1 MNNYYPLNGLGKVYN
16 SGGGGVGWRGDMS
29 LSTCD
34 MFICSLQ
41 YFWMC
46 TERFNAENLDF
57 DLVNVCTCI

>member
-1 MNNYYPLNGLGKVYN
+1 MNNYYPFNGLGKVYN
-16 SGGGGVGWRGDMS
+16 SGGGGVGWRGGGAMS

-34 MFICSLQ
+34 IFICSLQ

-57 DLVNVCTCI
+57 DLVNVCI

>member
-16 SGGGGVGWRGDMS
+16 SGGVEGGIMF

-34 MFICSLQ
+34 ISICSLQ

-57 DLVNVCTCI
+57 DLVNVCI

>member
-1 MNNYYPLNGLGKVYN
+1 MNNYYPLHGLQERYTTPV
-16 SGGGGVGWRGDMS
+16 GVGWGGGGDMS

-34 MFICSLQ
+34 IFICSLQ

-57 DLVNVCTCI
+57 DLVNVCI

>member
-1 MNNYYPLNGLGKVYN
+1 MNNYYPFNGLGKVYN
-16 SGGGGVGWRGDMS
+16 SGGGGVGGVMF

-34 MFICSLQ
+34 IFICSLQ

-57 DLVNVCTCI
+57 DLVNVCI